1 MPLTTDV
8 LALADIDDQEGRCI
22 FAPAFFVAL
31 ISLDKRAGEVRGMQ
45 NTQSV
50 SFAGMFEP

>member
-31 ISLDKRAGEVRGMQ
+31 ISLDKRAGEARGDAKYA
-45 NTQSV
+45 V
-50 SFAGMFEP
+50 S